1 MFKAIFSMR
10 EIFVNFFELEAK
22 NTSVTRELLAGAT
35 TFITMV
41 YIIFVNPSM
50 MAETGMDYGASFVG
64 TCLAAAFACFAM
76 GIFANWPIALAPGM
90 GLNAFFAYT
99 VVGEMGYSWEVAL
112 SAVFMA
118 GILFLIISVTPLR
131 RWILESIPPSLRI
144 SMGAGIGLFIGFIGL
159 KSSGIIIS
167 NPVNYLSLG
176 DLTKAEP
183 YLGLLGFLIITV
195 LSIRKVPGA
204 IMLGIVAI
212 TLIAILTNKVEF
224 SGVFSAPPSIAPV
237 LFELDFN
244 GALNIGMVSVVL
256 TFLFVNLFD
265 TAGTL
270 LAVATSANLVNPQG
284 KIENLDRALKADSTS
299 SIFGTLVGCAPVTS
313 YVESS
318 AGVSAGGRSGLTAV
332 FVGCFFCLAIFISP
346 LASIIPAYATA
357 GALIYVAIIMLSG
370 LEKLE
375 WSDQTELVPALITV
389 SMIPLSFS
397 IADGIALGF
406 MSYVIIKIFTGQ
418 RNQVT
423 AASWFLAGLFA
434 LRYIFI

>member
-1 MFKAIFSMR
+1 MKKILHS
-10 EIFVNFFELEAK
+10 FFELEAK
-22 NTSVTRELLAGAT
+22 STSVQRELLAGAT

-64 TCLAAAFACFAM
+64 TCLAAAVACFAM
-76 GIFANWPIALAPGM
+76 GIFANWPVALAPGM
-90 GLNAFFAYT
+90 GLNAFFTYT
-99 VVGEMGYSWEVAL
+99 VVGEMGYSWQVAL
-112 SAVFMA
+112 GAVFIA
-118 GILFLIISVTPLR
+118 GILFLVISVTPLR
-131 RWILESIPPSLRI
+131 RWILESIPSSLRI
-144 SMGAGIGLFIGFIGL
+144 AMGAGIGLFIGFIGL

-176 DLTKAEP
+176 DLTSAEP
-183 YLGLLGFLIITV
+183 YLGLLGFLIITI
-195 LSIRKVPGA
+195 LSIRNIPGA
-204 IMLGIVAI
+204 ILLGIIAI
-212 TLIAILTNKVEF
+212 TVISILTNKIEF
-224 SGVFSAPPSIAPV
+224 SGFFAPPPSLAPV
-237 LFELDFN
+237 LFELDFD
-244 GALNIGMVSVVL
+244 GAFNVGIVSVVL

-270 LAVATSANLVNPQG
+270 LAVASSANLITEKG
-284 KIENLDRALKADSTS
+284 KIENLDRALKADSAS
-299 SIFGTLVGCAPVTS
+299 SIVGTMVGCAPVTS

-346 LASIIPAYATA
+346 LASIIPAYATS
-357 GALIYVAIIMLSG
+357 GALIYVAMIMLGG
-370 LEKLE
+370 LGKLE
-375 WSDQTELVPALITV
+375 WSDQSELIPALITV

-406 MSYVIIKIFTGQ
+406 MSYVIIKVFTGQ

-423 AASWFLAGLFA
+423 STAWFLACLFT
-434 LRYIFI
+434 LRYVFI

>member
-1 MFKAIFSMR
+1 MKKTLQ
-10 EIFVNFFELEAK
+10 NYFELEEK
-22 NTSVTRELLAGAT
+22 NTSIKRELLAGAT

-41 YIIFVNPSM
+41 YIIFVNPTM

-64 TCLAAAFACFAM
+64 TCLAAAVACFAM
-76 GIFANWPIALAPGM
+76 GVLANWPVALAPGM
-90 GLNAFFAYT
+90 GLNAFFTYT
-99 VVGEMGYSWEVAL
+99 VVGEMGYSWQVAL
-112 SAVFMA
+112 SAVFIA
-118 GILFLIISVTPLR
+118 GVLFFVISVTPLR
-131 RWILESIPPSLRI
+131 RWILESIPSSLRI

-159 KSSGIIIS
+159 KSSGIIVS
-167 NPVNYLSLG
+167 NPVNYVSLG

-195 LSIRKVPGA
+195 LSIRKIHGA
-204 IMLGIVAI
+204 IMLGII
-212 TLIAILTNKVEF
+212 TITVISILANKVEF
-224 SGVFSAPPSIAPV
+224 SGFISSPPSLAPV
-237 LFELDFN
+237 LFELDFS
-244 GALNIGMVSVVL
+244 GALDVGIISVVL

-270 LAVATSANLVNPQG
+270 LAVATSANLIDDKG
-284 KIENLDRALKADSTS
+284 RIENLDQALKADSAS
-299 SIFGTLVGCAPVTS
+299 SIVGTMVGCAPVTS

-357 GALIYVAIIMLSG
+357 GALIYVAMIMLGG

-375 WSDQTELVPALITV
+375 WSDQSELIPALITV

-406 MSYVIIKIFTGQ
+406 MSYVIIKVFTG
-418 RNQVT
+418 RRDQVT
-423 AASWFLAGLFA
+423 SAAWFLAGLFA
-434 LRYIFI
+434 LRYLFI

>member
-1 MFKAIFSMR
+1 MR

-22 NTSVTRELLAGAT
+22 NTSVKRELLAGAT

-64 TCLAAAFACFAM
+64 TCLAAAFA
-76 GIFANWPIALAPGM
+76 FANWPIALAPGM
-90 GLNAFFAYT
+90 GLNAFFTYT
-99 VVGEMGYSWEVAL
+99 VVGEMGYSWQAAL
-112 SAVFMA
+112 SAVFLA
-118 GILFLIISVTPLR
+118 GVLFLIISVTPLR

-318 AGVSAGGRSGLTAV
+318 AGVSAGGRSGLPAV

>member
-1 MFKAIFSMR
+1 MK
-10 EIFVNFFELEAK
+10 EILKNIFELEAK
-22 NTSVTRELLAGAT
+22 KTSVKRELLAGAT

-64 TCLAAAFACFAM
+64 TCLAAAVACFAM
-76 GIFANWPIALAPGM
+76 GIFANWPVALAPGM
-90 GLNAFFAYT
+90 GLNAFFTYT
-99 VVGEMGYSWEVAL
+99 VVGEMGYSWQVAL
-112 SAVFMA
+112 GAVFIA
-118 GILFLIISVTPLR
+118 GILFLVISVTPLR
-131 RWILESIPPSLRI
+131 RWILESIPSSLRI

-183 YLGLLGFLIITV
+183 YLGLLGFLIITI
-195 LSIRKVPGA
+195 LSIRKIPGA
-204 IMLGIVAI
+204 IMLGIIAI
-212 TLIAILTNKVEF
+212 TVISVFTNKVEF
-224 SGVFSAPPSIAPV
+224 SGFFSSPPSLTPV
-237 LFELDFN
+237 LFELDFS
-244 GALNIGMVSVVL
+244 GALDVGVVSIVL

-270 LAVATSANLVNPQG
+270 LAVATSANLINDKG

-299 SIFGTLVGCAPVTS
+299 SIIGTMVGCAPVTS

-332 FVGCFFCLAIFISP
+332 FVGCLFCLAIFISP
-346 LASIIPAYATA
+346 LASIIPTYATA
-357 GALIYVAIIMLSG
+357 GALIYVAMIMLGG

-375 WSDQTELVPALITV
+375 WSNQSELIPALITV
-389 SMIPLSFS
+389 TMIPLSFS

-406 MSYVIIKIFTGQ
+406 MSYVIIKVFTGQ
-418 RNQVT
+418 RDQVT
-423 AASWFLAGLFA
+423 LAAWFLAGLFA
-434 LRYIFI
+434 LRYLFI

>member
-1 MFKAIFSMR
+1 MK
-10 EIFVNFFELEAK
+10 EILKNIFELEAK
-22 NTSVTRELLAGAT
+22 KTSVKRELLAGAT

-64 TCLAAAFACFAM
+64 TCLAAAVACFAM
-76 GIFANWPIALAPGM
+76 GIFANWPVALAPGM
-90 GLNAFFAYT
+90 GLNAFFTYT
-99 VVGEMGYSWEVAL
+99 VVGEMGYSWQVAL
-112 SAVFMA
+112 GAVFIA
-118 GILFLIISVTPLR
+118 GILFLVISVTPLR
-131 RWILESIPPSLRI
+131 RWILESIPSSLRI

-183 YLGLLGFLIITV
+183 YLGLLGFLIITI
-195 LSIRKVPGA
+195 LSIRKIPGA
-204 IMLGIVAI
+204 IMLGIIAI
-212 TLIAILTNKVEF
+212 TVISVFTNKVKF
-224 SGVFSAPPSIAPV
+224 SGFFSSPPSLTPV
-237 LFELDFN
+237 LFELDFS
-244 GALNIGMVSVVL
+244 GALDLGVISIVL

-270 LAVATSANLVNPQG
+270 LAVATSANLINDKG

-299 SIFGTLVGCAPVTS
+299 SIIGTMVGCAPVTS

-346 LASIIPAYATA
+346 LASIIPTYATA
-357 GALIYVAIIMLSG
+357 GALIYVAMIMLGG

-375 WSDQTELVPALITV
+375 WSNQSELIPALITV
-389 SMIPLSFS
+389 TMIPLSFS

-406 MSYVIIKIFTGQ
+406 MSYVIIKVFTGQ
-418 RNQVT
+418 RDQVT
-423 AASWFLAGLFA
+423 LAAWFLAGLFA
-434 LRYIFI
+434 LRYVFI

>member
-1 MFKAIFSMR
+1 MKKTLQ
-10 EIFVNFFELEAK
+10 NYFELEAK
-22 NTSVTRELLAGAT
+22 NTSIKRELLAGAT

-41 YIIFVNPSM
+41 YIIFVNPTM

-64 TCLAAAFACFAM
+64 TCLAAAVACFAM
-76 GIFANWPIALAPGM
+76 GVLANWPVALAPGM
-90 GLNAFFAYT
+90 GLNAFFTYT
-99 VVGEMGYSWEVAL
+99 VVGEMGYSWQVAL
-112 SAVFMA
+112 SAVFIA
-118 GILFLIISVTPLR
+118 GVLFFVISVTPLR
-131 RWILESIPPSLRI
+131 RWILESIPSSLRI

-159 KSSGIIIS
+159 KSSGIIVS
-167 NPVNYLSLG
+167 NPVNYVSLG

-195 LSIRKVPGA
+195 LSIRKIPGA
-204 IMLGIVAI
+204 IMLGII
-212 TLIAILTNKVEF
+212 TITVISILANKVEF
-224 SGVFSAPPSIAPV
+224 SGLFSSPPSLAPV
-237 LFELDFN
+237 LFELDFS
-244 GALNIGMVSVVL
+244 GALNVGIISVVL

-270 LAVATSANLVNPQG
+270 LAVATSANLIDDKG
-284 KIENLDRALKADSTS
+284 RIENLDQALKADSAS
-299 SIFGTLVGCAPVTS
+299 SIVGTMVGCAPVTS

-357 GALIYVAIIMLSG
+357 GALIYVAMIMLGG

-375 WSDQTELVPALITV
+375 WSDQSELIPALITV

-406 MSYVIIKIFTGQ
+406 MSYVIIKVFTG
-418 RNQVT
+418 RRDQVT
-423 AASWFLAGLFA
+423 SAAWFLAGLFT
-434 LRYIFI
+434 LRYLFI

>member
-1 MFKAIFSMR
+1 MK
-10 EIFVNFFELEAK
+10 EILKNIFELEAK
-22 NTSVTRELLAGAT
+22 KTSVKRELLAGAT

-64 TCLAAAFACFAM
+64 TCLAAAVACFAM
-76 GIFANWPIALAPGM
+76 GIFANWPVALAPGM
-90 GLNAFFAYT
+90 GLNAFFTYT
-99 VVGEMGYSWEVAL
+99 VVGEMGYSWQVAL
-112 SAVFMA
+112 GAVFIA
-118 GILFLIISVTPLR
+118 GILFLVISVTPLR
-131 RWILESIPPSLRI
+131 RWILESIPSSLRI

-183 YLGLLGFLIITV
+183 YLGLLGFLIITI
-195 LSIRKVPGA
+195 LSIRKIPGA

-212 TLIAILTNKVEF
+212 TVISVFTNKVEF
-224 SGVFSAPPSIAPV
+224 TGFFSSPPSLTPV
-237 LFELDFN
+237 LFELDFS
-244 GALNIGMVSVVL
+244 GALDVGVVSIVL

-270 LAVATSANLVNPQG
+270 LAVATSANLINDKG

-299 SIFGTLVGCAPVTS
+299 SIIGTMVGCAPVTS

-346 LASIIPAYATA
+346 LASIIPTYATA
-357 GALIYVAIIMLSG
+357 GALIYVAMIMLGG

-375 WSDQTELVPALITV
+375 WSNQSELIPALITV
-389 SMIPLSFS
+389 TMIPLSFS

-406 MSYVIIKIFTGQ
+406 MSYVIIKVFTGQ
-418 RNQVT
+418 RDQVT
-423 AASWFLAGLFA
+423 LAAWFLAGLFA
-434 LRYIFI
+434 LRYVFI

>member
-1 MFKAIFSMR
+1 MKKTLQ
-10 EIFVNFFELEAK
+10 NYFELEAK
-22 NTSVTRELLAGAT
+22 HTSIKRELLAGAT

-41 YIIFVNPSM
+41 YIIFVNPTM

-64 TCLAAAFACFAM
+64 TCLAAAVACFAM
-76 GIFANWPIALAPGM
+76 GVLANWPVALAPGM
-90 GLNAFFAYT
+90 GLNAFFTYT
-99 VVGEMGYSWEVAL
+99 VVGEMGYSWQVAL
-112 SAVFMA
+112 SAVFIA
-118 GILFLIISVTPLR
+118 GVLFFVISVTPLR
-131 RWILESIPPSLRI
+131 RWILESIPSSLRI

-159 KSSGIIIS
+159 KSSGIIVS
-167 NPVNYLSLG
+167 NPVNYVSLG

-195 LSIRKVPGA
+195 LSIRKIPGA
-204 IMLGIVAI
+204 IMLGII
-212 TLIAILTNKVEF
+212 TITVISILANKVEF
-224 SGVFSAPPSIAPV
+224 SGVFLLPPSLAPV
-237 LFELDFN
+237 LFELDFS
-244 GALNIGMVSVVL
+244 GALNVGIISVVL

-270 LAVATSANLVNPQG
+270 LAVATSANLIDDKG
-284 KIENLDRALKADSTS
+284 KIENLDQALKADSAS
-299 SIFGTLVGCAPVTS
+299 SIVGTMVGCAPVTS

-357 GALIYVAIIMLSG
+357 GALIYVAMIMLGG

-375 WSDQTELVPALITV
+375 WSDQSELIPALITV

-406 MSYVIIKIFTGQ
+406 MSYVIIKVFTG
-418 RNQVT
+418 RRDQVT
-423 AASWFLAGLFA
+423 SAAWFLAGLFA
-434 LRYIFI
+434 LRYLFI

>member
-1 MFKAIFSMR
+1 MKKILQ
-10 EIFVNFFELEAK
+10 NFFELEAK
-22 NTSVTRELLAGAT
+22 KTSVKRELLAGAT

-64 TCLAAAFACFAM
+64 TCLAAAVACFAM
-76 GIFANWPIALAPGM
+76 GIFANWPVALAPGM
-90 GLNAFFAYT
+90 GLNAFFTYT
-99 VVGEMGYSWEVAL
+99 VVGEMGYSWQVAL
-112 SAVFMA
+112 GAVFIA
-118 GILFLIISVTPLR
+118 GVLFLVISVTPLR
-131 RWILESIPPSLRI
+131 RWILESIPSSLRI

-183 YLGLLGFLIITV
+183 YLGLLGFLIITI
-195 LSIRKVPGA
+195 LSIRKIPGS
-204 IMLGIVAI
+204 IMLGIIAI
-212 TLIAILTNKVEF
+212 TIISVLTNKVEF
-224 SGVFSAPPSIAPV
+224 SGVFSSPPSLTPV
-237 LFELDFN
+237 LFQLDFS
-244 GALNIGMVSVVL
+244 GALDVGVISIVL

-270 LAVATSANLVNPQG
+270 LAVATSANLINDKG

-299 SIFGTLVGCAPVTS
+299 SIIGTMVGCAPVTS

-357 GALIYVAIIMLSG
+357 GALIYVAMIMLGG

-375 WSDQTELVPALITV
+375 WSNQSELIPALITV

-406 MSYVIIKIFTGQ
+406 MSYVIIKVFTGQ
-418 RNQVT
+418 RDQVT
-423 AASWFLAGLFA
+423 TAAWFLAGLFA
-434 LRYIFI
+434 LRYVFI